1 MEINAKLCYYA
12 SPIKVVLSMKRDI
25 WIFLFVIG
33 LLCFSWPVMSIF
45 RHSLAASLFVVW
57 FLFIA
62 LIFIIAHF
70 SEREDGGK

>member
-1 MEINAKLCYYA
+1 
-12 SPIKVVLSMKRDI
+12 MKRDI

-33 LLCFSWPVMSIF
+33 FLFFNWPVMSIF
-45 RHSLAASLFVVW
+45 KGSLATSLFINW
-57 FLFIA
+57 FIFIA